1 MISGYDD
8 SPNLSPSPTPSG
20 LPSLAPDYSNET
32 TASQLTV
39 CSVSASDTGTFSIG
53 VPTMTPS
60 ISGGRGNAPNLATTT
75 VSTRTANV
83 QCTQSTRTAQCTQ
96 LLVHGTSPGPSR
108 LMIEPLGA
116 DTPREECLQWIQY
129 TDQLIRDTKDEATF
143 FRAIYRKA
151 RKVMLD
157 MN

>member
-32 TASQLTV
+32 TVSQLTV
-39 CSVSASDTGTFSIG
+39 CSVSASDTGTLSIG
-53 VPTMTPS
+53 VPMMTPS

-75 VSTRTANV
+75 VSTRSVNV
-83 QCTQSTRTAQCTQ
+83 QCTQSTGTTQCTQ
-96 LLVHGTSPGPSR
+96 LLLHGPSR